1 MKAEKAAANEKV
13 TDPVCGMEIDPQY
26 ARARIDH
33 DGETYH
39 FCSKIC
45 FETFSRDPGKYV
57 GRTDDPS
64 SRKSEVQQEAQV
76 SNRDIAEGTRHD
88 HSTPNGKG
96 ERVDLPITGMT
107 CAACAN
113 RIERSLGKQAG
124 VKKASVNFATGRATV
139 TYDPDETS
147 TGTLVGVVRDVGYDT
162 AKTAMLEFVVDDS
175 ERPAGSASTLENHLK
190 RLSGVVKPNFNLAN
204 QTVTVEYVPGAVDS
218 RDIRRAI
225 EDFGYRVREVSGTG
239 ESAEDSLEQA
249 HAAEYAELKRK
260 FWVAAVLSLPILVIE
275 ISHGT
280 IELVNYLQLV
290 LATPVVFYSGW
301 QFYRGAW
308 AAFRHRAADMNTLIA
323 VGTGTAY
330 VYSVLATFF
339 PSFFANALGQTMNM
353 PGMEAIPEV
362 PVYFEAA
369 SVIIA
374 LIVLGRL
381 LEARA
386 KGQTGTA
393 IKKLIGLQAKTA
405 RVIRDGQEMEID
417 SEEVIPGDIV
427 QVRPGEKIPVDGVLV
442 EGSSAIDESM
452 LTGESLPVEKKAGDE
467 VFGATINKTGAFQFK
482 ATKVGKDTALQQIV
496 RLVQDAQGSKPPIAK
511 FADTVSGIFT
521 PIVICIA
528 IATFVVW
535 FVAASPEVRFTMA
548 LVNFVSVLIIACPC
562 ALGLATPTA
571 IMVGTGKGA
580 ENGILIKGGDSLET
594 AHKLN
599 TIVLDKTGTITR
611 GEPSLT
617 DVAAADG
624 FNENDFLSVV
634 ASAEKQSEHP
644 LAAAIV
650 RGAESRNLQFQKV
663 EGFKALEGRGVEA
676 RVGSKD
682 LLLGNLRL
690 MNERKISLG
699 GAEATANNLASEG
712 KTPMFA
718 AIDNVFAGI
727 VAVAD
732 TIKPESKEAIR
743 MLQQDL
749 GLEVVMMTGDNK
761 RTAEAVATQVG
772 ITRVLAEVL
781 PEGKSG
787 EIKRLQAENK
797 IVGMVG
803 DGINDAPALAQADV
817 GIAIGTGTDVAIEAS
832 DITLIR
838 GDLRGVSTAIALSKA
853 TIRSVKQNLFW
864 AFVYN
869 VLGIPLAAGLLYPL
883 TGWLLSPIIASAAMS
898 LSSVSVVANSLR
910 LRYFSVASAAGEK
923 GGRS

>member
-1 MKAEKAAANEKV
+1 MAVSTKV
-13 TDPVCGMEIDPQY
+13 KDPVCGMMISPEGASATSEFQ
-26 ARARIDH
+26 
-33 DGETYH
+33 GETYY
-39 FCSKIC
+39 FCSPVCKEK
-45 FETFSRDPGKYV
+45 FDANP
-57 GRTDDPS
+57 
-64 SRKSEVQQEAQV
+64 AQFAA
-76 SNRDIAEGTRHD
+76 AEGETGAAAAVTSNGKSDESLKNADVMSGRRND
-88 HSTPNGKG
+88 HSTPDGAA

-113 RIERSLGKQAG
+113 RIERQLNKQPG
-124 VKKASVNFATGRATV
+124 VEKASVNFATARATV
-139 TYDPDETS
+139 NYNPEK
-147 TGTLVGVVRDVGYDT
+147 TGVGNLIQTVKDVGYDT
-162 AKTAMLEFVVDDS
+162 AGTQTVEFVVDDS
-175 ERPAGSASTLENHLK
+175 ARPSGSSVQLEQHLAK
-190 RLSGVVKPNFNLAN
+190 VRGVVRSNFNLATR
-204 QTVTVEYVPGAVDS
+204 TVAIEYLPDS
-218 RDIRRAI
+218 ANVKAIRAAI
-225 EDFGYRVREVSGTG
+225 EDFGYRVGEVSGSG
-239 ESAEDSLEQA
+239 EAAEDSLEKA
-249 HAAEYAELKRK
+249 HAAEYADLKRK
-260 FWVAAVLSLPILVIE
+260 FWVAAVLSFPILVIVM
-275 ISHGT
+275 SHGR
-280 IELVNYLQLV
+280 IELFNFPGVNWLQLV

-330 VYSVLATFF
+330 IYSVLATVF
-339 PSFFANALGQTMNM
+339 PSFFVSAVGQTMNM
-353 PGMEAIPEV
+353 PGMEGTPQV

-386 KGQTGTA
+386 KGQTGAA
-393 IKKLIGLQAKTA
+393 IKKLVGLQAKTA
-405 RVIRDGQEMEID
+405 RVIRDGREMEIET
-417 SEEVIPGDIV
+417 EEVVPGDIV
-427 QVRPGEKIPVDGVLV
+427 LVRPGEKIPVDGVV
-442 EGSSAIDESM
+442 TEGSSAVDESM
-452 LTGESLPVEKKAGDE
+452 LTGESIPVEKKRGDE

-496 RLVQDAQGSKPPIAK
+496 KLVQDAQGSKPPIAK
-511 FADTVSGIFT
+511 LADQISGVFT
-521 PIVICIA
+521 PVVICIA

-580 ENGILIKGGDSLET
+580 ENGILVKGGDSLET

-599 TIVLDKTGTITR
+599 TIVLDKTGTITK

-617 DVAAADG
+617 DVVTADG
-624 FNENDFLSVV
+624 VAENDFLRTV
-634 ASAEKQSEHP
+634 ASAEKSSEHP

-650 RGAESRNLQFQKV
+650 RGAEARNLAFEKV
-663 EGFKALEGRGVEA
+663 ENFNALEGRGIEA
-676 RVGSKD
+676 RVLGKN

-690 MNERKISLG
+690 MNERKIALN
-699 GAEATANNLASEG
+699 GAQNTVEKLASEG

-718 AIDNVFAGI
+718 AIDNKFAGI

-732 TIKPESKEAIR
+732 TIKPESKDAIHT
-743 MLQQDL
+743 LQRL
-749 GLEVVMMTGDNK
+749 GLEVVMMTGDNR
-761 RTAEAVATQVG
+761 RTAEAVAAQVG
-772 ITRVLAEVL
+772 IKRVLAEVL
-781 PEGKSG
+781 PEGKSS
-787 EIKRLQAENK
+787 EIKKLQAEK
-797 IVGMVG
+797 KLVGMVG

-832 DITLIR
+832 DITLIK
-838 GDLRGVSTAIALSKA
+838 GDLRGVATAIALSKA

-864 AFVYN
+864 AFIYN
-869 VLGIPLAAGLLYPL
+869 VLGIPIAAGLLYPV

-910 LRYFSVASAAGEK
+910 LRGFRPPKES
-923 GGRS
+923 